1 MYYAWLINDAV
12 IISVTDTE
20 VTFRMSSLYSTLPK
34 SDLSVIQ
41 FVLKAI
47 ENERERESVRE
58 NSEVPGNQIIKYL
71 LQLTTVENC
80 G

>member
-47 ENERERESVRE
+47 ENERESVRE

>member
-47 ENERERESVRE
+47 ENERESVRE

-80 G
+80 